1 MRTICFRNIRFVIV
15 LCIAVAS
22 LSSCTVLQYRGSDN
36 KIITQYEEKGIK
48 TEFAYFKID
57 SLDRTLRMQ
66 KVEREGNTKSIVFIH
81 GSPSSSLAWMDFLP
95 DTTLIKKANL
105 YAIDRPGYGYSDFG
119 AEMPS
124 IKLQSLLI
132 SEFLNDLDLKN
143 IILVG
148 SSYGGPI
155 AARMAVLND
164 NIDGVI
170 MISAAIDPTIEND
183 IWASRFT
190 QWKLTRWLVPTGY
203 RVAGDEKTV
212 HAAELETLEA
222 NWAQVTVPILH
233 LHGDADDIVPVENLN
248 YTDNAFAK
256 AETKV
261 FPNAGHELAWKDAQ
275 IIKDEILLFFETVYD
290 ENE

>member
-1 MRTICFRNIRFVIV
+1 MLTIYFRSIRFLIVIG
-15 LCIAVAS
+15 IAIAS
-22 LSSCTVLQYRGSDN
+22 LSSCTVLQYRASDT
-36 KIITQYEEKGIK
+36 KIISQYEEKGIK
-48 TEFAYFKID
+48 TEFVYFKID

-66 KVEREGNTKSIVFIH
+66 KVEREGNSKNIVFIH

-95 DTTLIKKANL
+95 DSTLIEKANL

-119 AEMPS
+119 DEIQS

-132 SEFLNDLDLKN
+132 NEFLNELDLKN

-222 NWAQVTVPILH
+222 DWAQVTIPILH
-233 LHGDADDIVPVENLN
+233 LHGDADDIVPVENLQ

-256 AETKV
+256 AETKT
-261 FPNAGHELAWKDAQ
+261 FPNVGHELAWKDAR
-275 IIKDEILLFFETVYD
+275 IIKDEILQFLNAIYN
-290 ENE
+290 ENR

>member
-1 MRTICFRNIRFVIV
+1 MPTIHFRKIKSIVVI
-15 LCIAVAS
+15 CIATAS
-22 LSSCTVLQYRGSDN
+22 LSSCTVLQYRASDT

-48 TEFAYFKID
+48 TEFAYFTID

-66 KVEREGNTKSIVFIH
+66 KVEKEGNTINIVFIH

-119 AEMPS
+119 DEMPS
-124 IKLQSLLI
+124 INLQSLVI

-155 AARMAVLND
+155 AARIGYLND

-212 HAAELETLEA
+212 HAAKLETLQA
-222 NWAQVTVPILH
+222 DWAQVTIPILH
-233 LHGDADDIVPVENLN
+233 LHGDADDIVSVENLQ

-256 AETKV
+256 ARTKI
-261 FPNAGHELAWKDAQ
+261 FPGAGHKLAWKNQ
-275 IIKDEILLFFETVYD
+275 LL
-290 ENE
+290 